1 MSSICVLGNF
11 VADNC
16 FYSDKLPL
24 RGQTLFGTDHQVGPG
39 GKGSNQ
45 AVAASRLGS
54 KTFFIGKIG
63 DDENGKMALNLFKK
77 NKIETTTV
85 VVSKKYP
92 TGVAGILVN
101 TSDGTNAI
109 VVCPGAS
116 MEITKKE
123 VDSFSKYIEKSNI
136 FLTQLEVK
144 TDVILHALKI
154 AKKSN
159 CVTILNPAPAIH
171 IDDIFFKH
179 IDFFTPNETEA
190 EFYFKKK
197 INSYEDAKQ
206 ANEFFLGKGVK
217 NSIITLGDKGIYFS
231 NKDENFPIPALNI
244 KNKVVDT
251 TGAGD
256 SFNGALAAA
265 LNKNMFSKDA
275 LHFAVKASGKST
287 MKRGAADSMPF
298 LSDLSQ

>member
-24 RGQTLFGTDHQVGPG
+24 KGQTLFGSDHQVGPG

-45 AVAASRLGS
+45 AIAASRLGS

-85 VVSKKYP
+85 VVSKKHP

-109 VVCPGAS
+109 IVCPGAS
-116 MEITKKE
+116 MEITKEE
-123 VDSFSKYIEKSNI
+123 VDTFSKYIEKSNI

-144 TDVILHALKI
+144 TDVILHSLKI

-159 CVTILNPAPAIH
+159 STTILNPAPSID
-171 IDDIFFKH
+171 IDDNFFNY

-190 EFYFKKK
+190 EYYFKKK
-197 INSYEDAKQ
+197 IKNYQDAKE
-206 ANEFFLGKGVK
+206 ANKFFLGKGVK

-231 NKDENFPIPALNI
+231 NKEQNFSISALNI
-244 KNKVVDT
+244 KDKVLDT

-256 SFNGALAAA
+256 SFNGALASA
-265 LNKNMFSKDA
+265 LNKNMSIKEA
-275 LHFAVKASGKST
+275 LHFAVKASGAST
-287 MKRGAADSMPF
+287 MKRGAANSMPF
-298 LSDLSQ
+298 LSDLT